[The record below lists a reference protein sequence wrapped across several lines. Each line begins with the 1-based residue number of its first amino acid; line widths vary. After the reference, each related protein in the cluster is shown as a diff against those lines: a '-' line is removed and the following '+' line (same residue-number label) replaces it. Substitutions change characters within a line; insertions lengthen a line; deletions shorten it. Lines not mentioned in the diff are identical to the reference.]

1 MEFWLCKASEV
12 GKIVV
17 NKCLERN
24 IPINTQKLEKLLVL
38 MQLECIERSGKLLFP
53 EDIVV
58 WRSGVAIEEVDKDF
72 MQYATGFD
80 VKPQPEYIALLD
92 KELESVEYIL
102 DSYGDKDAFELN
114 ELPIIKELICKAK
127 PVIKMIISSVSL
139 IRE

>member
-58 WRSGVAIEEVDKDF
+58 WRSGVAIEEVDRDF
-72 MQYATGFD
+72 MQYALGFD
-80 VKPQPEYIALLD
+80 VKQQPFIILLE
-92 KELESVEYIL
+92 KEQESVEYIL
-102 DSYGDKDAFELN
+102 DVHGDKDAFELN

-127 PVIKMIISSVSL
+127 PVIKMVVSSVSL